1 MPFIRL
7 TSETYIELGKHALVA
22 VRSTGVPQPDGM
34 ILVPIDDDVH
44 ESLEAMRAP
53 GETDDDLIQRVIH
66 RATGRPAS

>member
-7 TSETYIELGKHALVA
+7 TRATYIELGKHALVA
-22 VRSTGVPQPDGM
+22 VRQTGIPQSDGLM
-34 ILVPIDDDVH
+34 LVPIDDDVH
-44 ESLEAMRAP
+44 ESLESMRAP